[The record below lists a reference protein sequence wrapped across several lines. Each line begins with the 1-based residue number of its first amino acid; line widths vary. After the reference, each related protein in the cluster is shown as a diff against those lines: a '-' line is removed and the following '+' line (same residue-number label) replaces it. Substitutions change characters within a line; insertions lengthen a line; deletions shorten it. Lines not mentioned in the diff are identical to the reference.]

1 MKSLLNSFRAAVVAL
16 SATGLIAPR
25 GAWAKSPA
33 GGHVTSQARIS
44 SSVASTPTTIHSSN
58 GLSSDKISNL
68 SVNSSNSNNSQSGG
82 GHIHNPSVG
91 GSTIGSAVSKISQ
104 LKSPW
109 DSATLPVGGGKVKG
123 AAGIRSFNVMDKYS
137 DTQAGLQVGEAAT
150 AAAAIATGGASVA
163 VATALGDGLGEGI
176 AALATQGPFQGNG
189 SGKGTD
195 PKHLTNGQ
203 DSQYGDGGVMGTY
216 NRNSDG
222 SAGQPVSG
230 TPISM
235 SATFITKA
243 PGSSNLASIAN
254 SNAKYY
260 DRNAYIKT
268 SNKNVVSKE
277 IEKKYNDSHPIA
289 QKNKV
294 TGGGSS
300 SNGQSGGSSGG
311 STTGGSTAGGSTSK
325 KPNKRFPMPFP
336 LPFPGGCDNDGG
348 YAGGDVSPAIYNSDD
363 PAPAPV
369 TTASATASIAD
380 TGIDL
385 VLEDVKLAA
394 PATLVAGPAYTVT
407 FRNQGTADAGK
418 FQVGIAA
425 GFNQELKGNDPRAM
439 VEIPSLAAGEV
450 KEVTLRLPHKAVL
463 VEDNGKGLV
472 PFRYLAVAIDATNA
486 VAEIDKTNNMAI
498 VEQAAVEGGTATN

>member
-1 MKSLLNSFRAAVVAL
+1 MKSLLNSVRAAIVAL
-16 SATGLIAPR
+16 STTGLIAHS

-44 SSVASTPTTIHSSN
+44 SSTGPTPTTIRSSN

-68 SVNSSNSNNSQSGG
+68 SVSSAISGNSQGGG

-91 GSTIGSAVSKISQ
+91 SSTVGSGTSTSKASNLNAGAVIH
-104 LKSPW
+104 
-109 DSATLPVGGGKVKG
+109 DTNVRVPVY
-123 AAGIRSFNVMDKYS
+123 RSTNVEKY
-137 DTQAGLQVGEAAT
+137 TGQAGN
-150 AAAAIATGGASVA
+150 
-163 VATALGDGLGEGI
+163 DGLI
-176 AALATQGPFQGNG
+176 ALNGFFSAFFERSDHGPVDPTNPNE
-189 SGKGTD
+189 SLGTD
-195 PKHLTNGQ
+195 NQQNHLTNGN
-203 DSQYGDGGVMGTY
+203 DSQYNDGGKMGTY
-216 NRNSDG
+216 NRNPDG

-230 TPISM
+230 TPLSM

-243 PGSSNLASIAN
+243 PGSSSLAFIAN
-254 SNAKYY
+254 TNAKYY

-300 SNGQSGGSSGG
+300 SSGQSGGSSGG
-311 STTGGSTAGGSTSK
+311 GGSNGGTNGGNTTGGSTTGGSTSK
-325 KPNKRFPMPFP
+325 KPNKCFPMPFP

-369 TTASATASIAD
+369 TTASGTEPAAD
-380 TGIDL
+380 SGADL

-425 GFNQELKGNDPRAM
+425 GINQELKGSDPRAM

-450 KEVTLRLPHKAVL
+450 KEVTLRLPHKAML
-463 VEDNGKGLV
+463 VEDNGTGLV
-472 PFRYLAVAIDATNA
+472 PFRYLTVAIDATNA
-486 VAEIDKTNNMAI
+486 VAEIDETNNIAV
-498 VEQAAVEGGTATN
+498 VERASLEGGATAN